1 MEKKKKKKKKN
12 KNKKNQKITFVSS
25 FDSDSKFS
33 LFEVII
39 IILIS
44 VIFGIII
51 GYLLTYGNSNLSRV
65 RSDTNLGEVV
75 STYNNIVDNYYG
87 KVDENKLS
95 ESAIKGMISSL
106 EDPYSLYLDENTT
119 DSFNES
125 VDGSYTGIGINVEFD
140 GEFNRVVSIN
150 KDGPA
155 YNILKEDDII
165 LDIDGNDCSFLY
177 PEDLTKLIDG
187 KAGTTLDIKVRR
199 GEEELL
205 YSIKREIIEIE
216 NVTSK
221 IINKNIGY
229 IKINIFSS
237 NSYDQFVKNINKLEK
252 KKIKYLIIDV
262 RDNPGGH
269 LAQAQKILELFF
281 PKKTVLYQIERNG
294 KMDKIYSKNNDK
306 RSYPVV
312 LLING
317 ETASSAEVLVACF
330 QDNYK
335 QAKVLGVNSYGK
347 GNVQKSLSLSNGTS
361 IKFTIEKWYTPEGLN
376 VSDKGITPDIEVEQ
390 DPIYYS
396 NYLDDDDRQ
405 LQEAINILKKSL

>member
-1 MEKKKKKKKKN
+1 MEKKKKKKKKS
-12 KNKKNQKITFVSS
+12 KNKKNQKATFVSS

-33 LFEVII
+33 IFEVII

-87 KVDENKLS
+87 KVDEDKLS

-106 EDPYSLYLDENTT
+106 EDPYSIYLDENTT

-125 VDGSYTGIGINVEFD
+125 VEGSYTGIGINVEFD
-140 GEFNRVVSIN
+140 GEYNRVVSIN
-150 KDGPA
+150 KKGPA
-155 YNILKEDDII
+155 YNVLKEGDIV
-165 LDIDGNDCSFLY
+165 LEIDGHDCFNIY
-177 PEDLTKLIDG
+177 PEDMSKLIDG
-187 KAGTTLDIKVRR
+187 KVGTTLEMKVRR
-199 GEEELL
+199 GDEELS

-269 LAQAQKILELFF
+269 LGQAQKILELFF
-281 PKKTVLYQIERNG
+281 PKKTVLYQVESNG
-294 KMDKIYSKNNDK
+294 KMDKIYSKTSDK
-306 RSYPVV
+306 RSYPIA

-335 QAKVLGVNSYGK
+335 KAKVLGVNSYGK
-347 GNVQKSLSLSNGTS
+347 GNVQKSLTLSNGTS
-361 IKFTIEKWYTPEGLN
+361 IKFTIEKWYTPKGLN
-376 VSDKGITPDIEVEQ
+376 VTEKGITPDIEIEQ

-396 NYLDDDDRQ
+396 NYLDENDKQ
-405 LQEAINILKKSL
+405 LQEAINTLKKSH